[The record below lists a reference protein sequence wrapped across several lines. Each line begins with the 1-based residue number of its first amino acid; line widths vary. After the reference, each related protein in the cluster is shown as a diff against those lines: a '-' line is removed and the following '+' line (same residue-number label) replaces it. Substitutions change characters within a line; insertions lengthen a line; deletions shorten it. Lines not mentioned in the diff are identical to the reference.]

1 LTERT
6 HLQEWVM
13 AHPEMLG
20 PGVKI
25 VTLEFDQWRS
35 STGSQERDRLDVL
48 GLDRTG
54 RLVVAELKR
63 GVAPEAVEMQALKY
77 AAMASRF
84 TVETLATEHAKHV
97 ASRGETTTHDAAR
110 EILEAHS
117 TYELVPENLAR
128 PRIVLLASSFPA
140 VVTATVVWLTEM
152 SLDITLMRFQA
163 YRAEDKVVVTVSQ
176 LYPVPDVEQ
185 FTVAPARASASS
197 TEAEALPEVAWTKED
212 LSRLREIA
220 SATVLAAL
228 DLCAERAS
236 EWVPLRQVEERAG
249 REPAQ
254 ARADLAVLTM
264 TVKRQFGRSNWPFTA
279 QWRAGDE
286 QVCYSMSHQ
295 VAALWKELSE
305 PPAEVAVSTDRGDGQ
320 LSS

>member
-1 LTERT
+1 
-6 HLQEWVM
+6 
-13 AHPEMLG
+13 
-20 PGVKI
+20 
-25 VTLEFDQWRS
+25 
-35 STGSQERDRLDVL
+35 
-48 GLDRTG
+48 
-54 RLVVAELKR
+54 
-63 GVAPEAVEMQALKY
+63 
-77 AAMASRF
+77 
-84 TVETLATEHAKHV
+84 
-97 ASRGETTTHDAAR
+97 
-110 EILEAHS
+110 
-117 TYELVPENLAR
+117 
-128 PRIVLLASSFPA
+128 
-140 VVTATVVWLTEM
+140 
-152 SLDITLMRFQA
+152 
-163 YRAEDKVVVTVSQ
+163 
-176 LYPVPDVEQ
+176 
-185 FTVAPARASASS
+185 
-197 TEAEALPEVAWTKED
+197 
-212 LSRLREIA
+212 LREIA

-320 LSS
+320 PSS